1 MKKIQT
7 QVNDT
12 NTSLLL
18 RKFTCMGIFDK
29 IRGEFIDII
38 EWLDDSNDTMVY
50 RFDRYQNE
58 IKNGAKLTVREG
70 QVAVFINE
78 GQLADV
84 FTPGMYEL
92 SSANLPILSTLK
104 GWKYGFNSPFK
115 AEVYFVST
123 RNITAQ
129 KWGTKNA
136 ITLSDQRFGMLEI
149 RAFGTYVIRVKDA
162 PIFIRE
168 IVGTDGHFT
177 TEEIAEQ
184 LRSMI
189 VTRFTD
195 AAAESDVPVEAF
207 ARNMNELSDYVHK
220 VIGPEFELYGI
231 EVTKFLVENVSMPEE
246 IKKEI
251 FELSRLNA
259 IDLNKLAQMKA
270 AKAMEKAAENQSGT
284 AGAGM
289 GMGMGFAMAN
299 QMGQTFT
306 GGQPQQ
312 PQNQQAPPP
321 APPPV
326 PPSLTFH
333 VVLNGQQ
340 AGPFDMDALKQMAM
354 LNQISK
360 EVLVW
365 REGMATWTAAGQVPE
380 LSPIFGSVP
389 PPIPG
394 L

>member
-1 MKKIQT
+1 
-7 QVNDT
+7 
-12 NTSLLL
+12 
-18 RKFTCMGIFDK
+18 MGLFDK

-50 RFDRYQNE
+50 RFERYQNE

-84 FTPGMYEL
+84 FQPGMYEL
-92 SSANLPILSTLK
+92 TTANLPILSTLK
-104 GWKYGFNSPFK
+104 GWKYGFDSPFK

-129 KWGTKNA
+129 KWGTKNP

-149 RAFGTYVIRVKDA
+149 RSFGTYVIRVKDA
-162 PIFIRE
+162 PVFIQE

-184 LRSMI
+184 LKSLI

-195 AAAESDVPVEAF
+195 AAAEAEVPVEAF
-207 ARNMNELSDYVHK
+207 ARNLNELSEYVHK
-220 VIGPEFELYGI
+220 VIGPEFEQYGI

-270 AKAMEKAAENQSGT
+270 AKAMEKAAENDSGT

-306 GGQPQQ
+306 GGQQPQQ
-312 PQNQQAPPP
+312 THKTQTPPP
-321 APPPV
+321 IPPA
-326 PPSLTFH
+326 LTFFA
-333 VVLNGQQ
+333 VINGQQ
-340 AGPFDMDALKQMAM
+340 AGPFDINSLKQMVVQ
-354 LNQISK
+354 NQLTK

-365 REGMATWTAAGQVPE
+365 REGMTNWTAAGQIPE
-380 LSPIFGSVP
+380 LNSIFGSVP

-394 L
+394 Q

>member
-1 MKKIQT
+1 
-7 QVNDT
+7 
-12 NTSLLL
+12 
-18 RKFTCMGIFDK
+18 MGLFNK
-29 IRGEFIDII
+29 LKNEFIDII
-38 EWLDDSNDTMVY
+38 EWTDDSNNTMVY
-50 RFDRYQNE
+50 RFERYQNE

-84 FTPGMYEL
+84 FTPGMYTLTTE
-92 SSANLPILSTLK
+92 NLPILSTLK

-123 RNITAQ
+123 RNITDQ
-129 KWGTKNA
+129 KWGTKNP
-136 ITLSDQRFGMLEI
+136 ITLSDPRFGMLEI
-149 RAFGTYVIRVKDA
+149 RAFGTYVIKVKDA
-162 PIFIRE
+162 PVFIRE

-195 AAAESDVPVEAF
+195 AVGEANLPVENYAS
-207 ARNMNELSDYVHK
+207 NVNEISEFVHS
-220 VIGPEFELYGI
+220 VIGPEFEKYGI
-231 EVTKFLVENVSMPEE
+231 EVTKFLIENVSMPEE

-259 IDLNKLAQMKA
+259 IDLDKLAKMKA
-270 AKAMEKAAENQSGT
+270 AKAMEKAAENESGT

-306 GGQPQQ
+306 GGQQQSPPQQ
-312 PQNQQAPPP
+312 QQQAATPPP
-321 APPPV
+321 PPPI
-326 PPSLTFH
+326 PPALTFFA
-333 VVLNGQQ
+333 VVNGQQ
-340 AGPFDMDALKQMAM
+340 AGPYDLQTLKQMAM
-354 LNQISK
+354 QNQINK
-360 EVLVW
+360 DTLVW
-365 REGMATWTAAGQVPE
+365 REGMANWTAAGQVPE
-380 LSPIFGSVP
+380 VNSVLGSVP

-394 L
+394 A

>member
-1 MKKIQT
+1 MGLFNK
-7 QVNDT
+7 
-12 NTSLLL
+12 L
-18 RKFTCMGIFDK
+18 RN
-29 IRGEFIDII
+29 EFIDII
-38 EWLDDSNDTMVY
+38 EWLDDSNNTMVY

-70 QVAVFINE
+70 QAAVFINE

-84 FTPGMYEL
+84 FLPGMYTLTTE
-92 SSANLPILSTLK
+92 NLPILSTLK

-123 RNITAQ
+123 RNITDQ

-136 ITLSDQRFGMLEI
+136 ITLSDPRFGMLEI

-162 PIFIRE
+162 PVFIRE

-195 AAAESDVPVEAF
+195 AIGEANLPVENYAS
-207 ARNMNELSDYVHK
+207 NVNEVSELVHSI
-220 VIGPEFELYGI
+220 IGPEFEKYGI
-231 EVTKFLVENVSMPEE
+231 EVTKFLIENVSMPED

-259 IDLNKLAQMKA
+259 IDLDKLAKMKA

-299 QMGQTFT
+299 QMGNAF
-306 GGQPQQ
+306 GGQQQQQQPAQNPPPQQ
-312 PQNQQAPPP
+312 VAAAPQAPPP
-321 APPPV
+321 IPPA
-326 PPSLTFH
+326 LTFFA
-333 VVLNGQQ
+333 VINGQQ
-340 AGPFDMDALKQMAM
+340 TGPFDLNTLKQMATQ
-354 LNQISK
+354 NQFSK
-360 EVLVW
+360 QTLVW
-365 REGMATWTAAGQVPE
+365 REGMANWIEASQVNE
-380 LSPIFGSVP
+380 LSNIFGNVP

-394 L
+394 

>member
-1 MKKIQT
+1 
-7 QVNDT
+7 
-12 NTSLLL
+12 
-18 RKFTCMGIFDK
+18 
-29 IRGEFIDII
+29 
-38 EWLDDSNDTMVY
+38 
-50 RFDRYQNE
+50 
-58 IKNGAKLTVREG
+58 
-70 QVAVFINE
+70 
-78 GQLADV
+78 
-84 FTPGMYEL
+84 
-92 SSANLPILSTLK
+92 
-104 GWKYGFNSPFK
+104 
-115 AEVYFVST
+115 
-123 RNITAQ
+123 
-129 KWGTKNA
+129 
-136 ITLSDQRFGMLEI
+136 
-149 RAFGTYVIRVKDA
+149 
-162 PIFIRE
+162 
-168 IVGTDGHFT
+168 
-177 TEEIAEQ
+177 
-184 LRSMI
+184 
-189 VTRFTD
+189 
-195 AAAESDVPVEAF
+195 
-207 ARNMNELSDYVHK
+207 MNELSDYVHK

-326 PPSLTFH
+326 PPGLTFH

-340 AGPFDMDALKQMAM
+340 AGPFDMDALKRMAVQ
-354 LNQISK
+354 NQISK

-365 REGMATWTAAGQVPE
+365 REGMASWTAAGQVPE

-394 L
+394 

>member
-1 MKKIQT
+1 
-7 QVNDT
+7 
-12 NTSLLL
+12 
-18 RKFTCMGIFDK
+18 MGLFDK
-29 IRGEFIDII
+29 IKGEFIDII

-70 QVAVFINE
+70 QVAVLINE

-92 SSANLPILSTLK
+92 TTANLPILSTLK

-129 KWGTKNA
+129 KWGTKNP

-149 RAFGTYVIRVKDA
+149 RSFGTYVIRVKDA
-162 PIFIRE
+162 PIFIKE

-177 TEEIAEQ
+177 TEEIADQ

-195 AAAESDVPVEAF
+195 AIGEANLPVENYAS
-207 ARNMNELSDYVHK
+207 NVNEISEYVHS
-220 VIGPEFELYGI
+220 VIGPEFEQYGI
-231 EVTKFLVENVSMPEE
+231 EVTKFLIENVSMPDE

-306 GGQPQQ
+306 GGQQQQGQNAPQQ
-312 PQNQQAPPP
+312 QSGAP

-326 PPSLTFH
+326 PPALTFH
-333 VVLNGQQ
+333 VVVNGQQ
-340 AGPFDMDALKQMAM
+340 AGPYDLNALKQMASQ
-354 LNQISK
+354 NQITK
-360 EVLVW
+360 ESLVW
-365 REGMATWTAAGQVPE
+365 REGMANWTGAGQVPE
-380 LSPIFGSVP
+380 LSTIFASVP

>member
-1 MKKIQT
+1 
-7 QVNDT
+7 
-12 NTSLLL
+12 
-18 RKFTCMGIFDK
+18 MGIFDK
-29 IRGEFIDII
+29 IRGEFIDVI

-70 QVAVFINE
+70 QMAVFINE
-78 GQLADV
+78 GQMADV

-92 SSANLPILSTLK
+92 TTENLPVLSTLK

-162 PIFIRE
+162 PVFIRE

-195 AAAESDVPVEAF
+195 AAAESEVPVEAF
-207 ARNMNELSDYVHK
+207 ARNMNELSDYVLK
-220 VIGPEFELYGI
+220 VIAPEFELYGI

-306 GGQPQQ
+306 GGQQQQ
-312 PQNQQAPPP
+312 PQNQQATPPT
-321 APPPV
+321 PPPV
-326 PPSLTFH
+326 PPTLAFH
-333 VVLNGQQ
+333 AVINGQQ
-340 AGPFDMDALKQMAM
+340 AGPFDMNVLKDMAM
-354 LNQISK
+354 KNQLTK

-365 REGMATWTAAGQVPE
+365 REGMANWTAAGQVPE
-380 LSPIFGSVP
+380 LTSVFGNVP

-394 L
+394 Q

>member
-1 MKKIQT
+1 MGLFNKI
-7 QVNDT
+7 
-12 NTSLLL
+12 
-18 RKFTCMGIFDK
+18 K
-29 IRGEFIDII
+29 GEFIDII

-50 RFDRYQNE
+50 RFERFQNE

-70 QVAVFINE
+70 QLAVFINE

-84 FTPGMYEL
+84 FSPGMYSLTTE
-92 SSANLPILSTLK
+92 NLPILSTLK

-115 AEVYFVST
+115 AEIYFVST

-129 KWGTKNA
+129 KWGTRNP

-162 PIFIRE
+162 PVFIKE

-177 TEEIAEQ
+177 TGEIAEQ

-195 AAAESDVPVEAF
+195 AVGEAKLPIENY
-207 ARNMNELSDYVHK
+207 ASNVNEISEYVHS
-220 VIGPEFELYGI
+220 VIGPEFEKYGI
-231 EVTKFLVENVSMPEE
+231 EVTKFLIENVSMPEE

-251 FELSRLNA
+251 FELSRLNS

-306 GGQPQQ
+306 GGQQ
-312 PQNQQAPPP
+312 PQAPQSSST
-321 APPPV
+321 PPPV
-326 PPSLTFH
+326 PPPIAFH
-333 VVLNGQQ
+333 LVLNGQQ
-340 AGPFDMDALKQMAM
+340 AGPFDFATLKQMAAK
-354 LNQISK
+354 NQFTK
-360 EVLVW
+360 ETLVW
-365 REGMATWTAAGQVPE
+365 REGMANWTAAGQLPE
-380 LSPIFGSVP
+380 LNSTFESVP

-394 L
+394 I